1 MKLTKIDLLIIISL
15 MLSLGWLLGRATE
28 AVILGNLSL

>member
-1 MKLTKIDLLIIISL
+1 MKITKTDLLIIISL

-28 AVILGNLSL
+28 AIAIGNLVF